1 MQKIRSFFM
10 LAGVLLVATEG
21 MGASGGPDAFGY
33 TWVDSNEP
41 GGPVYSWIDITG
53 VGNQVIGF
61 ADDNSV
67 PLINM
72 GVPFQYYWISF
83 DEIKL
88 GSNGWMSFDDV
99 GNVAHCFPFIPQAGG
114 PADNL
119 LAPLMSDLIFTGAN
133 NPAEVYYYYD
143 KMTEQFIVSYIN
155 VPYWQAAAPGYT
167 GSNTFQMILSMVD
180 NSITFQYQSLTSDF
194 YDGCLSDV
202 VVGIE
207 NSTGNIG
214 LSVFND
220 SVPPNNHA
228 IKFTYPQTPLID
240 VIDPQPDW
248 AQNDASAAEF
258 YLVSDDIYVSTRV
271 SNSGNADTT
280 MPIDINLD
288 IRDAGNTSLGSNSA
302 QVAGLMS
309 LEELVIDF
317 TTDFNLP
324 AGRHKLNISTVS
336 SEDLNPNNNLIVTEL
351 NVIDDSITPLVLS
364 YVSPSEVVEAIVDWD
379 GGNGGA
385 AVFMQPPV
393 VGWPI
398 TAVEMFM
405 VSSGPNDGYLVHI
418 FANDGGDGLPG
429 TLLATEAV
437 AAGSYASGTYV
448 RTELSNDV
456 VVPESGFFVAWEQVN
471 APDVALGRVTNS
483 MQAVSRR
490 SYEQLAGTYAV
501 YRANQRSE
509 LMIRAEVIDL
519 IFANGFD

>member
-1 MQKIRSFFM
+1 MRKSKLFF
-10 LAGVLLVATEG
+10 VLSGLFSTMSALC
-21 MGASGGPDAFGY
+21 AAGGPDAFGY
-33 TWVDSNEP
+33 TWADSNEP

-53 VGNQVIGF
+53 MGNQVSGF

-99 GNVAHCFPFIPQAGG
+99 SNVAHCFPFIPQAGG
-114 PADNL
+114 SADNL
-119 LAPLMSDLIFTGAN
+119 LAPLMSDLIFTGTN
-133 NPAEVYYYYD
+133 NPAEAYYYYD

-155 VPYWQAAAPGYT
+155 VPYWQAAPPGYT

-194 YDGCLSDV
+194 NDGCISDV

-220 SVPPNNHA
+220 SVPPNNYA

-280 MPIDINLD
+280 MPFDINLD

-302 QVAGLMS
+302 EVAGLMA
-309 LEELVIDF
+309 LEELVVDF

-324 AGRHKLNISTVS
+324 AGRHRLNISTVS

-351 NVIDDSITPLVLS
+351 NVIDDSVSPLVLS
-364 YVSPSEVVEAIVDWD
+364 YVSASEAATSTVSWD

-398 TAVEMFM
+398 VAVEMFM
-405 VSSGPNDGYLVHI
+405 VSNGPNDGYLVHI

-437 AAGSYASGTYV
+437 AAGSYTTGTYV
-448 RTELSNDV
+448 RTALSDDV
-456 VVPESGFFVAWEQVN
+456 AVPEAGFFVAWEQIN
-471 APDVALGRVTNS
+471 APDAGLGRVGNS
-483 MQAVSRR
+483 VQAVSRR

-501 YRANQRSE
+501 SRDNEDTE
-509 LMIRAEVIDL
+509 LLVRVEVIDL